1 MIQEEFKF
9 YKPCKLLQ
17 PYIRYYWAFKSNR
30 PLDAF
35 TYPIGCSQIISISK
49 HRYISLN

>member
-17 PYIRYYWAFKSNR
+17 PYIRYYWIFKSNQ
-30 PLDAF
+30 PLKIAF
-35 TYPIGCSQIISISK
+35 KYERSKSQRNQPGI
-49 HRYISLN
+49 RL